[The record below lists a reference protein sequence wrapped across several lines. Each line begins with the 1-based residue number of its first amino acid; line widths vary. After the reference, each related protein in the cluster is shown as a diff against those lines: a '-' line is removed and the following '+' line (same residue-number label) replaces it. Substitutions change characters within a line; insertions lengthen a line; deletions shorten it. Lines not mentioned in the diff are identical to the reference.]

1 MREGFEPE
9 CFVCEGPE
17 EVLVR
22 RLVSV
27 TGKPRTRGGAG
38 RPAGSRRPPGPV
50 RQAAGPACRQ
60 VVQGVPLRTND
71 DGGAESPVWVAWNPM
86 LTLAPAGTVPL

>member
-27 TGKPRTRGGAG
+27 TGKPRTRGG
-38 RPAGSRRPPGPV
+38 
-50 RQAAGPACRQ
+50 AGPACRQ